1 MGGRYNDD
9 PNFDGPLHTPW
20 PVWIGIAAV
29 LAFALWVAFTGPNN
43 PDDDPLPPPPAV
55 CTPGITC

>member
-1 MGGRYNDD
+1 MSRRYSDD

-29 LAFALWVAFTGPNN
+29 GLFALWVAFTGPQDVDDHA
-43 PDDDPLPPPPAV
+43 PDV
-55 CTPGITC
+55 TPSVTVTR